1 MAYKDLRNDVGKYTP
16 RKEQKDALEFIK
28 STIDTNPDSKFFL
41 LNMPVGI
48 GKSHLAMMI
57 SEWYTTK
64 INKSAKVDV
73 VTAGKILQDQY
84 DAEYESV
91 QNLKG
96 KENYSCTSYACSCA
110 QGKEF
115 NRLNKTSCDSC
126 PYDNARSG
134 YISGQVSLTNFYL
147 YLIYAIYSSGM
158 NEQRKSNVLIVDE
171 AHEFD
176 DVMSDFIS
184 IKITETVIKRLKFV
198 NEYEVIKA
206 LHKVKSISDYIEF
219 LNYLIGEINDTVD
232 QIEKSMSGGRSVKAD
247 KRDLKI
253 NKLFGTKNT
262 DVKTMQV
269 INDLKQYLLKIDVFL
284 KEYKAN
290 PNNWVLETT
299 YNEKTKQKDL
309 SLEPIWAFD
318 YLDKY
323 IWSRYDLVILM
334 SGTILDK
341 GLFCNL
347 NGIDP
352 DKAIYYSVDS
362 PFPVKNRPIY
372 YMPLGKMSFAKKEE
386 TFKNYVPYIKK
397 LLKKYENHKGIIH
410 TNSFE
415 LAKWIESG
423 IKEPRLVFHES
434 SNKDE
439 VLRAHF
445 ESDEPTV
452 FVSPSV
458 GTGVSFDHDK
468 SRFQIIAKIPYPSL
482 GSQKNKMR
490 QSNNPDWY
498 AWRTICSLLQMTGR
512 SVRSMNDYA
521 DTIIIDGS
529 FSDVLRY
536 SSHLIPQWV
545 QVSIKKVETK
555 VA

>member
-1 MAYKDLRNDVGKYTP
+1 MSLKKDLSRHIP
-16 RKEQKDALEFIK
+16 RDTQVNCLDFIK
-28 STIDTNPDSKFFL
+28 ENYTKDSKFYL
-41 LNMPVGI
+41 LELPTGS

-64 INKSAKVDV
+64 IDKSAKIDV

-84 DAEYESV
+84 DDEYESI

-253 NKLFGTKNT
+253 NKLFGTKNA

-269 INDLKQYLLKIDVFL
+269 INDLKQYLLKIDVFNFYRCFVVR
-284 KEYKAN
+284 K
-290 PNNWVLETT
+290 
-299 YNEKTKQKDL
+299 
-309 SLEPIWAFD
+309 I
-318 YLDKY
+318 
-323 IWSRYDLVILM
+323 
-334 SGTILDK
+334 
-341 GLFCNL
+341 
-347 NGIDP
+347 NG
-352 DKAIYYSVDS
+352 
-362 PFPVKNRPIY
+362 N
-372 YMPLGKMSFAKKEE
+372 
-386 TFKNYVPYIKK
+386 
-397 LLKKYENHKGIIH
+397 
-410 TNSFE
+410 
-415 LAKWIESG
+415 
-423 IKEPRLVFHES
+423 
-434 SNKDE
+434 
-439 VLRAHF
+439 
-445 ESDEPTV
+445 
-452 FVSPSV
+452 
-458 GTGVSFDHDK
+458 
-468 SRFQIIAKIPYPSL
+468 
-482 GSQKNKMR
+482 
-490 QSNNPDWY
+490 
-498 AWRTICSLLQMTGR
+498 
-512 SVRSMNDYA
+512 
-521 DTIIIDGS
+521 
-529 FSDVLRY
+529 
-536 SSHLIPQWV
+536 
-545 QVSIKKVETK
+545 TK
-555 VA
+555 VV